1 MTSQTFWWFPNQG
14 CDRTNVLLN
23 DNYDTVIENR
33 ISILAARGYKGL
45 VLPPKPLKTP
55 ISGALSQPSFKDN
68 GIFEVTVS
76 CKWLRLT
83 PTRGRSSILSPGT
96 LTLLVLG
103 RVASVQS
110 EPGQQNLL
118 IQQPLGRKRGLRQ
131 VSRPGKGRRV
141 TPWNRLN
148 PYWILNVRIY
158 WDYIFASF
166 PPKTSSTEPM

>member
-45 VLPPKPLKTP
+45 VLPPKPLKIP
-55 ISGALSQPSFKDN
+55 ISGVLSQPSFKDN

-83 PTRGRSSILSPGT
+83 STRGQSSVT
-96 LTLLVLG
+96 
-103 RVASVQS
+103 
-110 EPGQQNLL
+110 
-118 IQQPLGRKRGLRQ
+118 
-131 VSRPGKGRRV
+131 VSRHTNTVGAWQGGKCAER
-141 TPWNRLN
+141 TWP
-148 PYWILNVRIY
+148 
-158 WDYIFASF
+158 
-166 PPKTSSTEPM
+166 TEPPHSAAAGEEEGPEAGKQTWEGQESHPMK